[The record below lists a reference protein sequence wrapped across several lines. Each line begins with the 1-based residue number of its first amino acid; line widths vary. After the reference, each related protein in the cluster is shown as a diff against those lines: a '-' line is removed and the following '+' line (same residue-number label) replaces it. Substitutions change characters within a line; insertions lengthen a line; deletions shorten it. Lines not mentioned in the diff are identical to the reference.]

1 MVVVV
6 VFVVVVAFLVVAV
19 VFFVVVAFLVVVVF
33 FVVVVVVVV
42 VVTGAAAF
50 PTAENWSVEASRS
63 TMSLADSSHR
73 AYQFTSRD
81 RVHVPERAGLCRSA
95 YSSKH
100 HPTAAA
106 PSHRRIRRRREAL
119 CCPEVHI
126 EPFARINIVRIHEV
140 LHPGAFGRCTRQL
153 VRNGFIAVGGV
164 IGAVVV
170 ANQGVIDDF
179 IRLQGFFG
187 VLSC

>member
-6 VFVVVVAFLVVAV
+6 AFVVVVVFLVVAV
-19 VFFVVVAFLVVVVF
+19 VFLVVFLVVVVA
-33 FVVVVVVVV
+33 FVVVVVVVVGLVVARVV

-63 TMSLADSSHR
+63 AMPPTALSHR

-106 PSHRRIRRRREAL
+106 PSHRRIRRWTGSPVLPRGTYRT
-119 CCPEVHI
+119 
-126 EPFARINIVRIHEV
+126 VRPDKHNWY
-140 LHPGAFGRCTRQL
+140 P
-153 VRNGFIAVGGV
+153 
-164 IGAVVV
+164 
-170 ANQGVIDDF
+170 
-179 IRLQGFFG
+179 
-187 VLSC
+187 

>member
-6 VFVVVVAFLVVAV
+6 V
-19 VFFVVVAFLVVVVF
+19 FVVVAFLVVVV
-33 FVVVVVVVV
+33 VVVVVVGLVVAQVV

-63 TMSLADSSHR
+63 TMSLANSSHR

-81 RVHVPERAGLCRSA
+81 RFHVPERAGLCRSA

-106 PSHRRIRRRREAL
+106 PSHRRIRRWTGSPVLPIGTYRT
-119 CCPEVHI
+119 
-126 EPFARINIVRIHEV
+126 VRPDKHSSY
-140 LHPGAFGRCTRQL
+140 P
-153 VRNGFIAVGGV
+153 
-164 IGAVVV
+164 
-170 ANQGVIDDF
+170 
-179 IRLQGFFG
+179 
-187 VLSC
+187 

>member
-6 VFVVVVAFLVVAV
+6 VVVVFLVVAV

-33 FVVVVVVVV
+33 FVVVMVVVVVVVGLVVARVV

-63 TMSLADSSHR
+63 AMPPTALSHR

-106 PSHRRIRRRREAL
+106 PSHRRIRRWTGSPVLPRGTYRT
-119 CCPEVHI
+119 
-126 EPFARINIVRIHEV
+126 VRPDKHSSY
-140 LHPGAFGRCTRQL
+140 P
-153 VRNGFIAVGGV
+153 
-164 IGAVVV
+164 
-170 ANQGVIDDF
+170 
-179 IRLQGFFG
+179 
-187 VLSC
+187 

>member
-6 VFVVVVAFLVVAV
+6 VCLVVAV

-33 FVVVVVVVV
+33 FVVVVVVVVVVGLVVAQVV

-95 YSSKH
+95 YLSKH

-106 PSHRRIRRRREAL
+106 PSHRCIRRWTGSPVLPRGTCRT
-119 CCPEVHI
+119 
-126 EPFARINIVRIHEV
+126 VRPDKHSSY
-140 LHPGAFGRCTRQL
+140 P
-153 VRNGFIAVGGV
+153 
-164 IGAVVV
+164 
-170 ANQGVIDDF
+170 
-179 IRLQGFFG
+179 
-187 VLSC
+187 

>member
-6 VFVVVVAFLVVAV
+6 AFVVVVVFLVVAV
-19 VFFVVVAFLVVVVF
+19 VFLVVFLVVVVA
-33 FVVVVVVVV
+33 FVVVVVVVVGLVVARVV

-63 TMSLADSSHR
+63 AMPPTALSHR

-106 PSHRRIRRRREAL
+106 PSHRHIRR
-119 CCPEVHI
+119 
-126 EPFARINIVRIHEV
+126 
-140 LHPGAFGRCTRQL
+140 
-153 VRNGFIAVGGV
+153 
-164 IGAVVV
+164 
-170 ANQGVIDDF
+170 
-179 IRLQGFFG
+179 
-187 VLSC
+187 

>member
-6 VFVVVVAFLVVAV
+6 VFVVAV
-19 VFFVVVAFLVVVVF
+19 VFFVVVAFLVVVA
-33 FVVVVVVVV
+33 FVVVVVVVVGLVVAQVV

-63 TMSLADSSHR
+63 AMSLADSSHS

-81 RVHVPERAGLCRSA
+81 RFHVPERAGLCRSA

-106 PSHRRIRRRREAL
+106 PSHRRIRRWTGSPVLPRGTYRT
-119 CCPEVHI
+119 
-126 EPFARINIVRIHEV
+126 VRPDKHSSY
-140 LHPGAFGRCTRQL
+140 P
-153 VRNGFIAVGGV
+153 
-164 IGAVVV
+164 
-170 ANQGVIDDF
+170 
-179 IRLQGFFG
+179 
-187 VLSC
+187 

>member
-1 MVVVV
+1 MVAVV
-6 VFVVVVAFLVVAV
+6 VFVVVVVFLVVAV
-19 VFFVVVAFLVVVVF
+19 VFFVVVAFLVVVA
-33 FVVVVVVVV
+33 FVVVVVVGLVVARVV

-106 PSHRRIRRRREAL
+106 PSHRRIRRWTGSPVLPRGTYRT
-119 CCPEVHI
+119 
-126 EPFARINIVRIHEV
+126 VRPDKHSWY
-140 LHPGAFGRCTRQL
+140 P
-153 VRNGFIAVGGV
+153 
-164 IGAVVV
+164 
-170 ANQGVIDDF
+170 
-179 IRLQGFFG
+179 
-187 VLSC
+187 

>member
-6 VFVVVVAFLVVAV
+6 V
-19 VFFVVVAFLVVVVF
+19 FVVVAFLVVVV
-33 FVVVVVVVV
+33 VVVVVVGLVVAQVV

-63 TMSLADSSHR
+63 AMSLADSSHR

-106 PSHRRIRRRREAL
+106 SSHRRI
-119 CCPEVHI
+119 H
-126 EPFARINIVRIHEV
+126 
-140 LHPGAFGRCTRQL
+140 
-153 VRNGFIAVGGV
+153 
-164 IGAVVV
+164 
-170 ANQGVIDDF
+170 
-179 IRLQGFFG
+179 
-187 VLSC
+187 

>member
-6 VFVVVVAFLVVAV
+6 AFVVVVVFLVVAV
-19 VFFVVVAFLVVVVF
+19 VFLVVFLVVVVA
-33 FVVVVVVVV
+33 FVVVVVVVGLVVARVV

-63 TMSLADSSHR
+63 AMPPTALSHR

-106 PSHRRIRRRREAL
+106 PSHRRIRRWTGSPVLPRGTYRT
-119 CCPEVHI
+119 
-126 EPFARINIVRIHEV
+126 VRPDKHSSY
-140 LHPGAFGRCTRQL
+140 P
-153 VRNGFIAVGGV
+153 
-164 IGAVVV
+164 
-170 ANQGVIDDF
+170 
-179 IRLQGFFG
+179 
-187 VLSC
+187 

>member
-6 VFVVVVAFLVVAV
+6 VFVVAV
-19 VFFVVVAFLVVVVF
+19 VFFVVVAFLVVVVA
-33 FVVVVVVVV
+33 FVVVVVVVVMVGLVVAQVV

-106 PSHRRIRRRREAL
+106 PSHHRIRRWTGSPVLPRGTYRT
-119 CCPEVHI
+119 
-126 EPFARINIVRIHEV
+126 VRPDKHSSY
-140 LHPGAFGRCTRQL
+140 P
-153 VRNGFIAVGGV
+153 
-164 IGAVVV
+164 
-170 ANQGVIDDF
+170 
-179 IRLQGFFG
+179 
-187 VLSC
+187 

>member
-6 VFVVVVAFLVVAV
+6 VVVVFLVVAV
-19 VFFVVVAFLVVVVF
+19 VFFVVVAFLVVVVA
-33 FVVVVVVVV
+33 FVVVVVVVGLVVAQVV

-106 PSHRRIRRRREAL
+106 PSHRRIRRWTGSPVLPIGTYRT
-119 CCPEVHI
+119 
-126 EPFARINIVRIHEV
+126 VRPDKHSSY
-140 LHPGAFGRCTRQL
+140 P
-153 VRNGFIAVGGV
+153 
-164 IGAVVV
+164 
-170 ANQGVIDDF
+170 
-179 IRLQGFFG
+179 
-187 VLSC
+187 

>member
-6 VFVVVVAFLVVAV
+6 VVVVFLVVAV
-19 VFFVVVAFLVVVVF
+19 VFFVVFLVVVVA
-33 FVVVVVVVV
+33 FVVVVVVVVVGLVVAQVV

-106 PSHRRIRRRREAL
+106 PSHRRIRRWTGSPVLPRGTYRT
-119 CCPEVHI
+119 
-126 EPFARINIVRIHEV
+126 VRPDKHSSY
-140 LHPGAFGRCTRQL
+140 P
-153 VRNGFIAVGGV
+153 
-164 IGAVVV
+164 
-170 ANQGVIDDF
+170 
-179 IRLQGFFG
+179 
-187 VLSC
+187 

>member
-6 VFVVVVAFLVVAV
+6 VVVVFLVVAV

-42 VVTGAAAF
+42 VVVGLVVARVVVVTGAAAF

-63 TMSLADSSHR
+63 AMPPTALSHR

-106 PSHRRIRRRREAL
+106 PSHRRIRRWTGSPVLPRGTYRT
-119 CCPEVHI
+119 
-126 EPFARINIVRIHEV
+126 VRPDKHSSY
-140 LHPGAFGRCTRQL
+140 P
-153 VRNGFIAVGGV
+153 
-164 IGAVVV
+164 
-170 ANQGVIDDF
+170 
-179 IRLQGFFG
+179 
-187 VLSC
+187 

>member
-6 VFVVVVAFLVVAV
+6 VVVVFLVVAV

-42 VVTGAAAF
+42 VVGLVVARVVVVTGAAAF

-63 TMSLADSSHR
+63 AMPPTALSHR

-106 PSHRRIRRRREAL
+106 PSHRRIRRWTGSPVLPRGTYRT
-119 CCPEVHI
+119 
-126 EPFARINIVRIHEV
+126 VRPDKHSSY
-140 LHPGAFGRCTRQL
+140 P
-153 VRNGFIAVGGV
+153 
-164 IGAVVV
+164 
-170 ANQGVIDDF
+170 
-179 IRLQGFFG
+179 
-187 VLSC
+187 

>member
-6 VFVVVVAFLVVAV
+6 VVVVFLVVAV

-42 VVTGAAAF
+42 VVGLVVARVVVVTGAAAF

-63 TMSLADSSHR
+63 AMSLADSSHR

-100 HPTAAA
+100 HPTVAA
-106 PSHRRIRRRREAL
+106 PSHRRIRRWTGSPVLPRGTYRT
-119 CCPEVHI
+119 
-126 EPFARINIVRIHEV
+126 VRPDKHSSY
-140 LHPGAFGRCTRQL
+140 P
-153 VRNGFIAVGGV
+153 
-164 IGAVVV
+164 
-170 ANQGVIDDF
+170 
-179 IRLQGFFG
+179 
-187 VLSC
+187 

>member
-6 VFVVVVAFLVVAV
+6 V
-19 VFFVVVAFLVVVVF
+19 FVVVAFLVVVV
-33 FVVVVVVVV
+33 VVVVVVGLVVAQVV

-63 TMSLADSSHR
+63 AMSLADSSPR
-73 AYQFTSRD
+73 AYQFPSRD

-106 PSHRRIRRRREAL
+106 SSHRRIHRWTGSPVLPRGTYRT
-119 CCPEVHI
+119 
-126 EPFARINIVRIHEV
+126 VRPDKHSSY
-140 LHPGAFGRCTRQL
+140 P
-153 VRNGFIAVGGV
+153 
-164 IGAVVV
+164 
-170 ANQGVIDDF
+170 
-179 IRLQGFFG
+179 
-187 VLSC
+187 

>member
-6 VFVVVVAFLVVAV
+6 VVVVFLVVAV

-42 VVTGAAAF
+42 VVGLVVARVVVVTGAAAF

-63 TMSLADSSHR
+63 AMSLADSSHR

-100 HPTAAA
+100 HPTVAA
-106 PSHRRIRRRREAL
+106 PAASADGWEAL

-140 LHPGAFGRCTRQL
+140 IHPGAF
-153 VRNGFIAVGGV
+153 
-164 IGAVVV
+164 
-170 ANQGVIDDF
+170 
-179 IRLQGFFG
+179 
-187 VLSC
+187 

>member
-1 MVVVV
+1 MVAVV
-6 VFVVVVAFLVVAV
+6 VFVVVVVCLVVAV
-19 VFFVVVAFLVVVVF
+19 VFFVVVAFLVVVVIF
-33 FVVVVVVVV
+33 FVIVVVVGLVVARVV

-106 PSHRRIRRRREAL
+106 SSHRRIRRWTGSPVLPRGTCRT
-119 CCPEVHI
+119 
-126 EPFARINIVRIHEV
+126 VRPDKHSSY
-140 LHPGAFGRCTRQL
+140 P
-153 VRNGFIAVGGV
+153 
-164 IGAVVV
+164 
-170 ANQGVIDDF
+170 
-179 IRLQGFFG
+179 
-187 VLSC
+187 

>member
-1 MVVVV
+1 M
-6 VFVVVVAFLVVAV
+6 VFVVVVVFLVVAV
-19 VFFVVVAFLVVVVF
+19 VFFVVVAFLVVVVVGL
-33 FVVVVVVVV
+33 VVAQVV

-63 TMSLADSSHR
+63 AMPPTALSHR

-106 PSHRRIRRRREAL
+106 PSHRRIRRWMGSPVLPRGTYRT
-119 CCPEVHI
+119 
-126 EPFARINIVRIHEV
+126 VRPDKHSSY
-140 LHPGAFGRCTRQL
+140 P
-153 VRNGFIAVGGV
+153 
-164 IGAVVV
+164 
-170 ANQGVIDDF
+170 
-179 IRLQGFFG
+179 
-187 VLSC
+187 

>member
-1 MVVVV
+1 MVVVG
-6 VFVVVVAFLVVAV
+6 LVVAQ
-19 VFFVVVAFLVVVVF
+19 
-33 FVVVVVVVV
+33 VV

-63 TMSLADSSHR
+63 AMSLADSSHR

-106 PSHRRIRRRREAL
+106 PSRHRIRRWTGSPVLPRGTYRT
-119 CCPEVHI
+119 
-126 EPFARINIVRIHEV
+126 VRPDKHSSY
-140 LHPGAFGRCTRQL
+140 P
-153 VRNGFIAVGGV
+153 
-164 IGAVVV
+164 
-170 ANQGVIDDF
+170 
-179 IRLQGFFG
+179 
-187 VLSC
+187 

>member
-6 VFVVVVAFLVVAV
+6 VFVVAV

-33 FVVVVVVVV
+33 FVVVVVVVVV

-63 TMSLADSSHR
+63 TMPPTALSHR

-106 PSHRRIRRRREAL
+106 PSHRRIRRWTGIPVLPRGTYRT
-119 CCPEVHI
+119 
-126 EPFARINIVRIHEV
+126 VRPDKHSSY
-140 LHPGAFGRCTRQL
+140 P
-153 VRNGFIAVGGV
+153 
-164 IGAVVV
+164 
-170 ANQGVIDDF
+170 
-179 IRLQGFFG
+179 
-187 VLSC
+187 

>member
-1 MVVVV
+1 MVAVV
-6 VFVVVVAFLVVAV
+6 VFVVVVVFLVVAV
-19 VFFVVVAFLVVVVF
+19 VFFVVVAFLVVVVA
-33 FVVVVVVVV
+33 FVVVVVVVGLVVAQVV

-106 PSHRRIRRRREAL
+106 PSHRRIRRWTGSPVLPRGTYRT
-119 CCPEVHI
+119 
-126 EPFARINIVRIHEV
+126 VRPDKHSWY
-140 LHPGAFGRCTRQL
+140 P
-153 VRNGFIAVGGV
+153 
-164 IGAVVV
+164 
-170 ANQGVIDDF
+170 
-179 IRLQGFFG
+179 
-187 VLSC
+187 